1 MARNRSRSTRSRR
14 SSYSRKSGNY
24 FIAVILLA
32 VAVVIAGG
40 FGYLY
45 YKASSKEGLDDA
57 TLCPK
62 NGAKGH
68 LVVLVDLTDPASMTQ
83 MRFARNKIER
93 EIDEAGVGTL
103 ISIGVVAP
111 DAALREGM
119 LLTVCKPPSGAEA
132 DALTEN
138 AKMIEDN
145 FQDRFAQPLDRMLTK
160 IMTVS
165 EAPSSPIMENLQE
178 LLSRIPE
185 FDGST
190 PQKLVIFSNLS
201 QHSDVLSFYRGDN
214 WSRFEAIG
222 GLSKL
227 ARNLTGTDVLLLRLP
242 EPPEQRENLEDFW
255 VNYFEAQGA
264 STVATFSVGEI

>member
-1 MARNRSRSTRSRR
+1 MARNRSRSSRNRR
-14 SSYSRKSGNY
+14 SSYPKKSGNV
-24 FIAVILLA
+24 FIAVVMLS
-32 VAVVIAGG
+32 VAVLISGG

-45 YKASSKEGLDDA
+45 YESTQKEGLDEA

-62 NGAKGH
+62 SGAKGH
-68 LVVLVDLTDPASMTQ
+68 LVILVDLTDPASMTQ
-83 MRFARNKIER
+83 MRFARTKVER
-93 EIDEAGVGTL
+93 EIDQAEVGTL
-103 ISIGVVAP
+103 ISIGAVTP
-111 DAALREGM
+111 DDALRESM
-119 LLTVCKPPSGAEA
+119 LLMVCKPPSGKEA

-138 AKMIEDN
+138 AKMVEDK
-145 FQDRFAQPLDRMLTK
+145 FQDKFAQPLSLMLSK

-190 PQKLVIFSNLS
+190 PQELLIFSNLS
-201 QHSDVLSFYRGDN
+201 QHSDVLSFYRGDD
-214 WSRFEAIG
+214 WQRFEEIG

-227 ARNLTGTDVLLLRLP
+227 ARNLSDTDVLLLRLP
-242 EPPEQRENLEDFW
+242 EPPEQTAILEDFW

-264 STVATFSVGEI
+264 TTVTNFSVGEM

>member
-1 MARNRSRSTRSRR
+1 MARNRSRSTRNRR
-14 SSYSRKSGNY
+14 SNYSRKSGNVL
-24 FIAVILLA
+24 IAVVMLT
-32 VAVVIAGG
+32 VAVLIAGG

-45 YKASSKEGLDDA
+45 YKGSSKERLDEA
-57 TLCPK
+57 TLCP
-62 NGAKGH
+62 NSGAKGH

-83 MRFARNKIER
+83 MRFARTKIER

-103 ISIGVVAP
+103 ISIGVVTP
-111 DAALREGM
+111 DTALREGM
-119 LLTVCKPPSGAEA
+119 LLAVCKPPSGAEA
-132 DALTEN
+132 DTLTEN
-138 AKMIEDN
+138 AKMIEDK

-190 PQKLVIFSNLS
+190 PQKLVLFSNLS
-201 QHSDVLSFYRGDN
+201 QHSDVLSFYRGDD
-214 WSRFEAIG
+214 WAKFEAIG
-222 GLSKL
+222 GLAKL
-227 ARNLTGTDVLLLRLP
+227 ARNLSDTDVLLLRLP
-242 EPPEQRENLEDFW
+242 EPQEQRENLEDFW

-264 STVATFSVGEI
+264 SSVATFSVGEI